1 MATST
6 PRGNETG
13 QNGPRAPKSLNRLAD
28 YLPFAI
34 RRSRA
39 RVLPSALGTPQNG
52 ASLIPMQ
59 ASVPIAK
66 RAMPAS
72 DESEESEPGLLA
84 HLLRLA
90 IASVRAGRADAL
102 EHRPL
107 RASYCRG
114 GDDRNRARKR
124 VCSQSTVWA
133 LSPTAVLPPFPFATN
148 RTEPLAVV
156 EAEHRKHAV
165 VELRDPRSQRPGAR
179 AIPGGPVHRER
190 RLDGDRRARAQP
202 AALDRRPGPA
212 RPDHPRRPHPPA
224 PTTRPP
230 GRLTRTARAWMLH
243 LLPAGPGNTPSAK
256 RSAASARC
264 PRAPDRSAHSTTT
277 RRRRSHPRRTL
288 GCLPDPEQPPTRDH
302 RRRRHASRPRPTST
316 DRLPTPPPATPPPQ
330 NNRAGQSPGLRC

>member
-1 MATST
+1 MRQPAAVRESRSLFV
-6 PRGNETG
+6 PCGRRTG
-13 QNGPRAPKSLNRLAD
+13 
-28 YLPFAI
+28 
-34 RRSRA
+34 
-39 RVLPSALGTPQNG
+39 
-52 ASLIPMQ
+52 
-59 ASVPIAK
+59 
-66 RAMPAS
+66 
-72 DESEESEPGLLA
+72 
-84 HLLRLA
+84 
-90 IASVRAGRADAL
+90 
-102 EHRPL
+102 
-107 RASYCRG
+107 RG
-114 GDDRNRARKR
+114 GDDRNHARKR

-148 RTEPLAVV
+148 RTEPLAIV

-179 AIPGGPVHRER
+179 ALPGGPVHRER

-264 PRAPDRSAHSTTT
+264 PRAPDRSALHDDTPPEVN
-277 RRRRSHPRRTL
+277 PRRTL
-288 GCLPDPEQPPTRDH
+288 GCLPTPRTAAHSRLSTTPTR
-302 RRRRHASRPRPTST
+302 ARPRPTST